1 MATEQELSDFL
12 KSVEKRAFKRSLYH
26 VRNEE
31 AALDIVQAT
40 RDCIL
45 DLVGPHAHPTAQ
57 AGVDSVDVVLGA
69 HLSAARGGARVALPL
84 SGADL
89 DLDVSI
95 T

>member
-1 MATEQELSDFL
+1 MARPRVVQP
-12 KSVEKRAFKRSLYH
+12 
-26 VRNEE
+26 E
-31 AALDIVQAT
+31 AVPLDHGPGLDIVQAT